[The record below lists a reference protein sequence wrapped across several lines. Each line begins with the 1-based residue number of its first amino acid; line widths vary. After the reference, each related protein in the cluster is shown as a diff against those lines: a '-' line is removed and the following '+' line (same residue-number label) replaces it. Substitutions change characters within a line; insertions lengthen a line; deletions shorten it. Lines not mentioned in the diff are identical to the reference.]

1 MSSQIS
7 SSMSTPSVN
16 SSSRQKS
23 SNCVKLAIVGVLLFT
38 TGASLY
44 VAVTSNF
51 VSVPEIPNAP
61 LSVAQER
68 KLDEGKLPWRIREA
82 KPGRF
87 KTKEDL
93 EHDTA
98 DANKKDDVKL
108 KEEKE
113 MTEKDEKEDH
123 TLHIPP
129 AKKSN
134 ETEKKLSD
142 ALKQADEK
150 NEPPKKSSEAEPA
163 SPNQQAKQSG
173 SEQANDSSKKKPLN
187 ILLLYGDDWRHDSIG
202 SASGGLVKTPFL
214 DNLATQGTRFTHN
227 CVTTSVCWVS
237 RATLY
242 TGQYVSRHKSTE
254 PMKPEFY
261 KGWNQTFPYLLRE
274 AGYYFGHVGKWH
286 FKDYSEFI
294 KPQLDWERFYY
305 GRHWFDTRDG
315 PIHTTKKNEKDAIE
329 FLRERPKDKPFC
341 LTVCFFTP
349 HAWDGNPEQFLPQNK
364 SLSLY
369 VNDTIPLAP
378 SATEEAWKKMPKFFT
393 DRNEGRNRFFWR
405 FDTPEKHQKMM
416 KNYYRLISE
425 IDESSG
431 EYVDAI
437 CAIRVR
443 GPADSHSTCFACYTG
458 QIVKELE
465 DQGVLDE
472 TLIIFTTDNGF
483 FHAEHGLAD
492 KWFPYQESIRVPLI
506 VRDPRMAKDKI
517 GKLNDD
523 FTLSIDLAPTIL
535 GAAGLS
541 TPDVMHGQDFSPLY
555 TEEGD
560 DAGSSWR
567 QEFFYEHPVHLKE
580 SIIPASEALV
590 RKDHKYILWPNY
602 DVEELFDLKNDTYE
616 LNDLINS
623 TSHKELLTEMRTRF
637 NELKAIAQ

>member
-1 MSSQIS
+1 LTS
-7 SSMSTPSVN
+7 
-16 SSSRQKS
+16 
-23 SNCVKLAIVGVLLFT
+23 GV
-38 TGASLY
+38 SLY
-44 VAVTSNF
+44 VAFTSNF
-51 VSVPEIPNAP
+51 VSVPEIHNAP
-61 LSVAQER
+61 IFVAKER
-68 KLDEGKLPWRIREA
+68 KLDEGKVPWKIREV
-82 KPGRF
+82 KPG
-87 KTKEDL
+87 
-93 EHDTA
+93 
-98 DANKKDDVKL
+98 DVKPN
-108 KEEKE
+108 EETSKPQV
-113 MTEKDEKEDH
+113 EDH
-123 TLHIPP
+123 TLHISS
-129 AKKSN
+129 ATNSN
-134 ETEKKLSD
+134 ETEKKVSD
-142 ALKQADEK
+142 TEKQADEK
-150 NEPPKKSSEAEPA
+150 NEPPKKSNETEPE
-163 SPNQQAKQSG
+163 SPNQQAKQSNND
-173 SEQANDSSKKKPLN
+173 QARDSQNKKKPLN
-187 ILLLYGDDWRHDSIG
+187 ILLLYGDDWRHDSMG

-254 PMKPEFY
+254 PIKPEFY

-286 FKDYSEFI
+286 FKDYAEFV

-305 GRHWFDTRDG
+305 GRHWFQERDG
-315 PIHTTKKNEKDAIE
+315 PIHTTKKNERDALA

-349 HAWDGNPEQFLPQNK
+349 HAWDGNPEQFLPQNE
-364 SLSLY
+364 SLALY

-393 DRNEGRNRFFWR
+393 DRNEGRNRYFWR

-425 IDESSG
+425 IDETSG
-431 EYVDAI
+431 K
-437 CAIRVR
+437 
-443 GPADSHSTCFACYTG
+443 
-458 QIVKELE
+458 IVKELE

-492 KWFPYQESIRVPLI
+492 KWYPYQESIRVPLI

-535 GAAGLS
+535 GAAGLP

-560 DAGSSWR
+560 SGSSWR

-602 DVEELFDLKNDTYE
+602 DVEQLFDLKNDTYE
-616 LNDLINS
+616 LNDLIDS
-623 TSHKELLTEMRTRF
+623 VSHKELLNEMRTRF
-637 NELKAIAQ
+637 NELKKIAK